1 MIEQELILLGLLHQS
16 PTHGYEI
23 KLKVRQILSLF
34 AGVQLKSIYYPL
46 RVLEKR
52 GLVTKQVVK
61 KSSRPERFVYCLTDK
76 GRRRFE
82 MLLNKNLLDFK
93 RPQFTLDLS
102 LYFLNFIKPR
112 LAQRRLQKRLK
123 ILGKIS
129 SGIEGMLNSK
139 DPKHSLSLCRI
150 MEHNLC
156 LLRAEASFSR
166 SLLKKIAAIPS

>member
-1 MIEQELILLGLLHQS
+1 MIEQELILLGLLRQS
-16 PTHGYEI
+16 PKHGYEI
-23 KLKVRQILSLF
+23 KLKVREILSLF

-46 RVLEKR
+46 RVLEKK
-52 GLVTKQVVK
+52 GLLTKQTVK

-76 GRRRFE
+76 GSHRFE

-102 LYFLNFIKPR
+102 LYFLNFLKPA
-112 LAQRRLQKRLK
+112 LARRRLQKRLE

-129 SGIEGMLNSK
+129 RGVEGMLNSK
-139 DPKHSLSLCRI
+139 DLKSSLPLCRI

-156 LLRAEASFSR
+156 LLRAEASFLS
-166 SLLKKIAAIPS
+166 SLLKKI